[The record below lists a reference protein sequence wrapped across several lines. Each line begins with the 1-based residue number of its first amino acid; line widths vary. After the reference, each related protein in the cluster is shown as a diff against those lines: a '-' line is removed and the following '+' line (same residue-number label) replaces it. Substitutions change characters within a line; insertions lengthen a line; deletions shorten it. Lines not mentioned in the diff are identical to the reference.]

1 MNIERAYTCGFY
13 LPGHDVHWN
22 QAKLAGMYVFNLG
35 AASSVT
41 SERDPMPDTNRQAVP
56 GHLLEVQ
63 PDGLVVVEVDGVVR
77 RCGITT
83 PTVWSSS
90 LLAIT
95 VRSPTSRACC
105 ARDQRTAHICSA
117 SQMPIIPTSG
127 PARYIRRPRAPWSYS
142 ARRPGSRCPDRK
154 PSVWA
159 DSARE
164 SDDEC
169 VPRRNN
175 LRRRS

>member
-13 LPGHDVHWN
+13 LPGHDVHWI

-77 RCGITT
+77 RL
-83 PTVWSSS
+83 WNH
-90 LLAIT
+90 
-95 VRSPTSRACC
+95 
-105 ARDQRTAHICSA
+105 D
-117 SQMPIIPTSG
+117 
-127 PARYIRRPRAPWSYS
+127 
-142 ARRPGSRCPDRK
+142 PDRLQQLVARNHGEISHQPGLLRTRSDDGSYLFCVADADNPDLRPCPVHPLTK
-154 PSVWA
+154 SPVELLRKAGGFSMPGPEALRWA

-164 SDDEC
+164 K
-169 VPRRNN
+169 
-175 LRRRS
+175 